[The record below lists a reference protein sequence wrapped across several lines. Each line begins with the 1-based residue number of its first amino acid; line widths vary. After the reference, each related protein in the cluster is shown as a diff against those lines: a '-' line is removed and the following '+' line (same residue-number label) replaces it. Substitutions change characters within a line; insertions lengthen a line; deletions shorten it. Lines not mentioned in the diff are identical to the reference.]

1 MTLRDDVVAAIEAVQ
16 GTFDYDDYS
25 QHFAGSDL
33 AEWQQKMIADAIIPL
48 VQDAER
54 ERCARVAYL
63 RKDCATGEMFI
74 ATANDLPSGR
84 PSGSVDATPD
94 EKAAAIRNLKDE

>member
-1 MTLRDDVVAAIEAVQ
+1 LTYGAA
-16 GTFDYDDYS
+16 
-25 QHFAGSDL
+25 
-33 AEWQQKMIADAIIPL
+33 ADAIIPL
-48 VQDAER
+48 VRDAER

-84 PSGSVDATPD
+84 PSGSVDAAPD
-94 EKAAAIRNLKDE
+94 EKAAAIRALKDE